1 MKSRKLAVESLEER
15 RVPSAGLTGQAP
27 AADARA
33 NEAIVFVP
41 SPAATPALGA
51 SAVTS
56 PDCPNGKLAVN
67 HNETL
72 VRDRRRT
79 KKRGR

>member
-1 MKSRKLAVESLEER
+1 MRVRKLTVTSLEDR
-15 RVPSAGLTGQAP
+15 RVPSAVLVDSARAT
-27 AADARA
+27 DVRA

-41 SPAATPALGA
+41 SPAATLALGG

-56 PDCPNGKLAVN
+56 PDGPNGKLATN

-79 KKRGR
+79 KNRGR